1 MTQARKDDNSVNT
14 MLATQQ
20 ADGITPELVEANPST
35 HGIVINDNTTGT
47 DQSPE
52 DIAKRD
58 QNSVP
63 VLLVASESDGSTP
76 VQLYIDASGQLLVD
90 ST

>member
-20 ADGITPELVEANPST
+20 ADGITPELVEASPST

>member
-20 ADGITPELVEANPST
+20 ADGITPELVEADPTN
-35 HGIVINDNTTGT
+35 HGLTFDDDTTGT

-63 VLLVASESDGSTP
+63 VLLAASESDGVTP
-76 VQLYIDASGQLLVD
+76 VQLYIDADGKLLID